1 MPVHRIRLLG
11 PWEFVWEGVT
21 ALVAPALME
30 GTTAMPRDWQSLF
43 GPMPGTALMR
53 RRFHC
58 PTNLGPQD
66 RVWLVCS
73 GVRGAGT
80 IFLNDSALV
89 EFAANGEAVECEL
102 TAVLKPFNIVG
113 IRLTVTSVGVGDHPA
128 GLFEPV
134 ALEIRSE

>member
-11 PWEFVWEGVT
+11 PWEFAWEGVT
-21 ALVAPALME
+21 SLVAPALTM
-30 GTTAMPRDWQSLF
+30 GATAMPRDWQSLF
-43 GPMPGTALMR
+43 GPVPGTALMR

-58 PTNLGPQD
+58 PTNLEPQD

-73 GVRGAGT
+73 GVRGEGT
-80 IFLNDSALV
+80 ILLNDSVLV

-113 IRLTVTSVGVGDHPA
+113 IRLTVTSVGVSDHPA